1 MRVLRIDL
9 LLFEGFDE
17 LDAVAPLE
25 VWRAAAAGGALL
37 EVTLVASPGEERP
50 LRAAHGLRLEPEAP
64 FLPERRPDLL
74 LVPGGGWIAGGARGV
89 RGELERG
96 VLPAV
101 IAALHR
107 QGTTIAAVCTGAL
120 LLGAAGILAGRPAVT
135 HRTAREA
142 LLAAGATWTPARV
155 VDDGDVITAG
165 GVTSGLD
172 LALWVLERW
181 IDPAT
186 ALRMEV
192 LLEHERRGTVWRR
205 PEAARMPPPAHHG

>member
-1 MRVLRIDL
+1 MLRIDL

-17 LDAVAPLE
+17 LDALAPLE
-25 VWRAAAAGGALL
+25 VWRAAGAGGAPL
-37 EVTLVASPGEERP
+37 EVTLVAPAGERP
-50 LRAAHGLRLEPEAP
+50 LRAAHGLRLEPQAP
-64 FLPERRPDLL
+64 FPPERRPDLL

-89 RGELERG
+89 REELERG
-96 VLPAV
+96 ALPAA

-135 HRTAREA
+135 HHGAREA

-192 LLEHERRGTVWRR
+192 LLEYERRGTVWRR
-205 PEAARMPPPAHHG
+205 PEATPMPQPADHG